1 MKLILTLPPIIIFNL
16 SFYQSSIKV
25 NANAAKKLKE
35 LLKSRSLKNKLVH
48 FQWVISSRNKTKAY
62 CSYKSSG

>member
-35 LLKSRSLKNKLVH
+35 FIKKPKFEKQVGTLSMGYLIPK
-48 FQWVISSRNKTKAY
+48 
-62 CSYKSSG
+62 